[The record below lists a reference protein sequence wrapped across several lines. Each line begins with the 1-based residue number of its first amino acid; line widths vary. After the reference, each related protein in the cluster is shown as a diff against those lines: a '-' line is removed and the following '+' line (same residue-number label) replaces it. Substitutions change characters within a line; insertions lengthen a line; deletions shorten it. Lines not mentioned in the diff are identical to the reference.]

1 MPVSDDMLLAALHGQ
16 AAQALPE
23 LQPYPAMPQ
32 DRSARHRR
40 AASGGADASAGSDAG
55 AASAAIVLTEP
66 AERYTEAPNV
76 HADNDFQVKGMLNRV
91 ALGNGA
97 NTVTVTGKFANVTAG
112 DGNNRIDGAMKNVTL
127 GHGDNHF
134 TGDAQVMQVGN
145 GDNRISGGFTMLSVG
160 KGNNEITVKE
170 RLGTLTLGG
179 GNNMVDTGGLKRGG
193 HVKLNGGVTTLKAP
207 LDDLTVEFGA
217 GATKDNVTIGRMGN
231 DLVASRTDTNEKL
244 IVPGL
249 FSTFPRPT
257 FTLRAG
263 SSRFHV

>member
-1 MPVSDDMLLAALHGQ
+1 MLLAALHGL

-23 LQPYPAMPQ
+23 LQPYPASAE
-32 DRSARHRR
+32 RSASNRR
-40 AASGGADASAGSDAG
+40 AAAAAACAGGAPTPV
-55 AASAAIVLTEP
+55 VLTQP

-76 HADNDFQVKGMLNRV
+76 HADNDLQVRGMLNRV

-112 DGNNRIDGAMKNVTL
+112 DGNNRIDGTMKNVTL
-127 GHGDNHF
+127 GHGNNHF

-145 GDNRISGGFTMLSVG
+145 GDNRIRGGFTMLSVG
-160 KGNNEITVKE
+160 KGNNEIIVAE

-179 GNNMVDTGGLKRGG
+179 GNNTVDAGALKRGG

-207 LDDLTVEFGA
+207 LEYLTVEFSA
-217 GATKDNVTIGRMGN
+217 GATKDNVAIGRVGN
-231 DLVASRTDTNEKL
+231 DLIASRTDVNEKL

-257 FTLRAG
+257 FTVRAG
-263 SSRFHV
+263 LSRSQV